1 MIEKTN
7 SKIYDAF
14 DCENFNENQNEK
26 NEKFEKQN
34 FDTQLKSIV
43 RWWTIIEMTIIENS
57 NLDAAIHILFQIV
70 ENQFQIRF

>member
-7 SKIYDAF
+7 LKIYDAF

-26 NEKFEKQN
+26 DEKFEKQN
-34 FDTQLKSIV
+34 FDIQLKSIV
-43 RWWTIIEMTIIENS
+43 RWWTIVEMTIIENS
-57 NLDAAIHILFQIV
+57 NFDATIHILFQIV